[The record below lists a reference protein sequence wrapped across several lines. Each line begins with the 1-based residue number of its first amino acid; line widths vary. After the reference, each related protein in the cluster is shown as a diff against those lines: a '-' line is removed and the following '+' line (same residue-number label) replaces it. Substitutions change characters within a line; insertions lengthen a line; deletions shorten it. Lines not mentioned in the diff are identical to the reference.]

1 MSRTFHFDPLGQ
13 RAQAEQTVFGHAIGD
28 ETYGDLVGDIAGD
41 ATVNVHFNQPYHT
54 HNKTYPITVS
64 AESCLHTTV
73 IRLGQGEFDYSDCTV
88 KSKGHGIGR
97 LILYLVAKTARDL
110 GFVALNAAGSKYSNP
125 ALPQATTYGYYV
137 YPLYGFN
144 APIPPHVLGNL
155 PAHLAGA
162 NTVRDLM
169 QTQNGKQYWKANGVQ
184 LNHMEFELTPPTA
197 ASWEMLRR
205 LF

>member
-1 MSRTFHFDPLGQ
+1 MPRTFNFDPIGQ
-13 RAQAEQTVFGHAIGD
+13 RTQAEQTVFGHTIGD

-41 ATVNVHFNQPYHT
+41 ATVNVCFNRPYHT
-54 HNKTYPITVS
+54 HNKVYPITVS
-64 AESCLHTTV
+64 AESCLHSTV
-73 IRLGQGEFDYSDCTV
+73 IRLDHGDFDYSDCTV

-110 GFVALNAAGSKYSNP
+110 GFVRLNAAGSKYSNL
-125 ALPQATTYGYYV
+125 ARPQDATYGYYV

-144 APIPPHVLGNL
+144 APIPPAVLGSL

-162 NTVRDLM
+162 NTIRDLM
-169 QTQNGKQYWKANGVQ
+169 QTANGRPYWKQNGTQ
-184 LNHMEFELTPPTA
+184 LNHMEFDLTPNSP
-197 ASWEMLRR
+197 SWDMLRT